1 MQGGIAC
8 DAVFV
13 VVFTLGLF
21 FSQAVGHQFVSKAA
35 YGRGG
40 KPIPS
45 KNAEGDE
52 HARAKSIE
60 RNLRLVAHII
70 KNSYYKVQRNN
81 SCFKTLINKGFP
93 DIGLFSRL
101 LYRRRQYL
109 KPHILIVSGNILTTL
124 KIYSCVTKL
133 DTHAT
138 NYISK

>member
-1 MQGGIAC
+1 MPFLSLFLHLVYFSLKLSGISS
-8 DAVFV
+8 FP
-13 VVFTLGLF
+13 
-21 FSQAVGHQFVSKAA
+21 
-35 YGRGG
+35 
-40 KPIPS
+40 KPLTAGEES
-45 KNAEGDE
+45 RYLQKMADGDE
-52 HARAKSIE
+52 HARAKLIE